1 MTLLMLLS
9 CVPALFAQPSREGP
23 ETIVYAM
30 PVTVPAVL
38 AYVAA
43 EKGFWKAEGLEV
55 VPKMFSSGRE
65 ALQALLAKNAEVMSV
80 SETPPVHA
88 ILQGNDI
95 RCIATIAEHIE
106 AKLIARKDRGIL
118 KPDDLAGKRVATL
131 PGTNS
136 DYFMYRFLEKHHIP
150 LEKVRIANMNPPEM
164 VVAYAKG
171 DIDAYFAWEPH
182 ITYGKRQLPEQ
193 SLVFY
198 PGELYR
204 GRTTVITNKDYA
216 EGHPD
221 SARKLIRG
229 FLRAERFVKER
240 PEEAIS
246 LVAARLKMEPSVLRE
261 LWKENV
267 FKVGLDKGLLPLL
280 EQVGRWAVER
290 SETGKPLPDF
300 RDYIYAEALK
310 KEKPSA
316 VRLGR

>member
-9 CVPALFAQPSREGP
+9 CVPALFAQPSREAA
-23 ETIVYAM
+23 ERIVYTM

-38 AYVAA
+38 AYVAD

-65 ALQALLAKNAEVMSV
+65 ALQALLAKGAEVMSV

-88 ILQGNDI
+88 ILQGNEI
-95 RCIATIAEHIE
+95 VCVATIAEHIE

-118 KPDDLAGKRVATL
+118 KPEDLAGKRVATL

-136 DYFMYRFLEKHHIP
+136 DYFMYRFLDKHRIP
-150 LEKVRIANMNPPEM
+150 LEKVRIANMPPPEM

-182 ITYGKRQLPEQ
+182 ITYGRRQLPEQ

-204 GRTTVITNKDYA
+204 GRTTVIMNKDYVA
-216 EGHPD
+216 GHPD
-221 SARKLIRG
+221 VVRKLIRG
-229 FLRAERFVKER
+229 LLRAEWFVRKN
-240 PEEAIS
+240 PEEAIA
-246 LVAARLKMEPSVLRE
+246 LVAARLKMDPPVLRE
-261 LWKENV
+261 LWKESV
-267 FKVGLDKGLLPLL
+267 FKVELDEGLLPLL
-280 EQVGRWAVER
+280 EEVGRWATER
-290 SETGKPLPDF
+290 SGTGKPLPDF
-300 RDYIYAEALK
+300 RDYIYADALRK
-310 KEKPSA
+310 ARPYA
-316 VRLGR
+316 VHLGR